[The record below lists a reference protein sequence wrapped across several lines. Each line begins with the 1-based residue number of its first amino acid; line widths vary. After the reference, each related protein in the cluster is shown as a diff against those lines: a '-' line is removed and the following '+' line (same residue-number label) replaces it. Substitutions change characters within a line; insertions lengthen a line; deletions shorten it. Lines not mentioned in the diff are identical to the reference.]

1 MRAPLKGETLARW
14 RHDLKT
20 PLNQILGYSAMLLE
34 DAEKGGF
41 GAFSPALAGIQTGG
55 RAILER
61 IHTALSDAGDG
72 VSFDQLG
79 AFESTVRPEVEQ
91 LLDTTAA
98 LGGRLR
104 ELEATDALANAGR
117 ITDALRNL
125 LREVQ
130 RVPPET
136 ESEAPRIA
144 DSAGDFS
151 SHPLPPV
158 TEELSGRILVVED
171 DAANRDLL
179 RQYLEREGHSVQEA
193 GNGIQALQ
201 QLAAGAYDL
210 MLLDVIMPEMD
221 GYKVLALLKWN
232 PSLRDLP
239 VIMISGLDET
249 QSVVRCIEMG
259 AEDYLAKP
267 FDPVLLRARIGAS
280 LEKKRLRDRE
290 RDRMAELEQALRQ
303 LKEAQAQLVVQEKMA
318 SLGALTAGIA
328 HEIKNPLNFVNNF
341 ADVSTDLLE
350 ELRQELP
357 AGGGTSVEAIIT
369 DLTANLH
376 RIREHG
382 QRADS
387 IVRGMLAHARGGG
400 NREPADVNA
409 LVAASVNLAYQGLRA
424 QDAGFHIAIESSYD
438 PGLPMIPAV
447 SGDLSRALLNIA
459 NNGCYAAHHKG
470 LQSGKRFQ
478 PTLRVR
484 TRDAGGE
491 VEIRIEDNGTG
502 ISKET
507 LAKIFNPF
515 FTTKPPGSGMGLGL
529 SISYQIVVDQHKGT
543 IRVETKEGESTAVI
557 IRLPK
562 VGQIP
567 DLPDKTLADVDRN
580 LGRLR

>member
-1 MRAPLKGETLARW
+1 MRPPLKGETLARW

-34 DAEKGGF
+34 DAEKDGF
-41 GAFSPALAGIQTGG
+41 GEFSPALDGIQSGG

-61 IHTALSDAGDG
+61 IQTVLSDPGEG
-72 VSFDQLG
+72 VSFEQLG
-79 AFESTVRPEVEQ
+79 ALESTVRPEVEQ

-104 ELEATDALANAGR
+104 ELEARDALANADR
-117 ITDALRNL
+117 ITDALTNL

-130 RVPPET
+130 RVPPEP

-144 DSAGDFS
+144 ERAGDS
-151 SHPLPPV
+151 SSIPLPAGV
-158 TEELSGRILVVED
+158 EALSGRILVVED

-179 RQYLEREGHSVQEA
+179 RRHLEREGHAVQEA
-193 GNGIQALQ
+193 ANGIQALQ
-201 QLAAGAYDL
+201 QLDAGVYDL

-221 GYKVLALLKWN
+221 GYEVLALLKRN
-232 PSLRDLP
+232 SSLRDLP

-249 QSVVRCIEMG
+249 RSVVRCVEMG

-267 FDPVLLRARIGAS
+267 FDPVMLRARIGAS

-290 RDRMAELEQALRQ
+290 RERMAELEQALRQ

-341 ADVSTDLLE
+341 ADLSADLLE
-350 ELRQELP
+350 ELRQELH
-357 AGGGTSVEAIIT
+357 ADGGANLKAIIT
-369 DLTANLH
+369 DLTANLR

-400 NREPADVNA
+400 NREPADVNT

-438 PGLPMIPAV
+438 PSLPMIPAV

-459 NNGCYAAHHKG
+459 NNGCYAAHQKG
-470 LQSGKRFQ
+470 LQSGKSFQ
-478 PTLRVR
+478 PRLRVS

-491 VEIRIEDNGTG
+491 VEIRIEDNGPG

-543 IRVETKEGESTAVI
+543 IRVDTKEGESTAVI

-562 VGQIP
+562 KAVLEGG
-567 DLPDKTLADVDRN
+567 TAS
-580 LGRLR
+580 